1 MEKNFVIID
10 RADYDMVLYELNT
23 VKRNYNEK
31 YDQLERL
38 RERLS
43 ILEDKV
49 NDIIYKDSSFDL
61 RNIKENEDNT
71 IDIGDYH
78 YRQIFNRYKQ
88 FGYYSLDYIND
99 QINLL
104 LMRYEKENE
113 NEEEE

>member
-1 MEKNFVIID
+1 MEKNIVIID
-10 RADYDMVLYELNT
+10 RTDYDMVLNELN
-23 VKRNYNEK
+23 VAKRNYNEK

-49 NDIIYKDSSFDL
+49 NDRIYEDSLYDLKDL
-61 RNIKENEDNT
+61 DNT
-71 IDIGDYH
+71 EGKNIIGDYR
-78 YRQIFNRYKQ
+78 YQAIFNRYKQ
-88 FGYYSLDYIND
+88 FGYDSLDYIND

-113 NEEEE
+113 NKEEE